1 MSSFSCP
8 HFDLANDWCLRLNA
22 DCVPGRRGC
31 VLGGRARFI
40 VSAEER
46 VREREAQ
53 RRLSTDDPR
62 ASTKHRLSL

>member
-8 HFDLANDWCLRLNA
+8 HFDLANDWCLRLDA

-31 VLGGRARFI
+31 VLSGRARF
-40 VSAEER
+40 VVPAEER

-53 RRLSTDDPR
+53 RHHLADKPR
-62 ASTKHRLSL
+62 APDNHRK